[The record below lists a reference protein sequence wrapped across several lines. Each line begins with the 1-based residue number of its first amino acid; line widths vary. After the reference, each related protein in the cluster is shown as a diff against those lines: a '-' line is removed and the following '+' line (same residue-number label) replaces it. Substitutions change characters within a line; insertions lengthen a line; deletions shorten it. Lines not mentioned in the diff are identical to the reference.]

1 MIDFLFAHKILINDE
16 QKIPTNNK
24 NLPKSIR
31 YLANEIMVE
40 KEEEEEEEEGT
51 RLGGLSRFND
61 DVGVVMAARRW
72 CHVSHASLGT
82 S

>member
-51 RLGGLSRFND
+51 RLGGLSL
-61 DVGVVMAARRW
+61 
-72 CHVSHASLGT
+72 VSMMMWGL
-82 S
+82 